1 MRGLQVVGWMLSS
14 EADIRA
20 CGWYTD
26 EFPEILTPPE
36 GMFVAYDEVPPQ
48 ALPTWLKIIGTNT
61 SQPTWIER
69 RVPVVTTRD
78 DRIRMSMSQ
87 VTPTAEFVIGQI
99 LYLHRQMA
107 LASAQPWGDRD
118 AFIAPAM
125 LSRMHMTLIGFGRIG
140 HMVSLIAEH
149 LFASICIIDE
159 DTEHFLYNHL
169 PVSDVVVMCA
179 HTDRCILTAERL
191 GLMKP
196 SALLV
201 SISPPCAVNMEKAI
215 AMLYHGRL
223 RGLALDCHDLRT
235 DTARELGDK
244 LTNMVIESR
253 LLLTSHIAGSTID
266 ARKETEQLVLR
277 EMTRRLDA

>member
-1 MRGLQVVGWMLSS
+1 MRGLRVIGRLLSS
-14 EADIRA
+14 IDEIRA
-20 CGWYTD
+20 CGWYLD
-26 EFPEILTPPE
+26 KYPE
-36 GMFVAYDEVPPQ
+36 GMFVAYDWVPPEN
-48 ALPTWLKIIGTNT
+48 LPAGLRIIGTNT
-61 SQPTWIER
+61 SQPTWFEG

-78 DRIRMSMSQ
+78 ERIRMGYGMSQ
-87 VTPTAEFVIGQI
+87 VTPTPEFVIGQI

-107 LASAQPWGDRD
+107 LASAKPWGDRED
-118 AFIAPAM
+118 FIAPAM
-125 LSRMHMTLIGFGRIG
+125 LSRMRVLIIGFGRIG
-140 HMVSLIAEH
+140 YRVAQVAER
-149 LFASICIIDE
+149 LFACVQIF
-159 DTEHFLYNHL
+159 TEETECFLKNSL
-169 PVSDVVVMCA
+169 TTADVVVMCA
-179 HTDRCILTAERL
+179 HTDRCILTDEL
-191 GLMKP
+191 LDLMKP

-201 SISPPCAVNMEKAI
+201 SISPPCAINTEKAI